1 MGEPE
6 VLVNRDEP
14 AITQLILNRPGELN
28 AWTYSLEAALFD
40 ALDAAASDPA
50 VRIVVIT
57 GAGRAFCAGA
67 SMSLLGD
74 TGAPVTRP
82 DRKLRRRLSEIATF
96 PKPVVAAI
104 NGAAAG
110 IGFALAIACD
120 IRFAAADAKMTTSFA
135 RLALV
140 AEHGVAWLLPRLIGW
155 THATDLL
162 LSGRTISGTEAAEI
176 GLVSSAVSEMT
187 ALTRALDYARE
198 MISTGS
204 PESWAAIKRQL
215 HEADRTTLAEA
226 YERAADLMEI
236 ALSSAD
242 HREGVRAFRERR
254 APNFRPVTPPNNANT
269 PVDGIR

>member
-1 MGEPE
+1 VNEPE
-6 VLVNRDEP
+6 VVVNRDEP
-14 AITQLILNRPGELN
+14 AIVQLILNRPGELN

-40 ALDAAASDPA
+40 ALDAAAADPA

-74 TGAPVTRP
+74 TGAPITRP
-82 DRKLRRRLSEIATF
+82 DRAHRRRLSEIALY
-96 PKPVVAAI
+96 PKPVIAAI
-104 NGAAAG
+104 DGPAAG

-120 IRFAAADAKMTTSFA
+120 VRFAAAEAKMTTSFA

-162 LSGRTISGTEAAEI
+162 LSGRTISGAEAAQM
-176 GLVSSAVSEMT
+176 GLVSSTGSEGT
-187 ALTRALDYARE
+187 ALARALDYARG
-198 MISTGS
+198 MISSGS
-204 PESWAAIKRQL
+204 PASWAAIKQQL
-215 HEADRTTLAEA
+215 HAADRTTLADA
-226 YERAADLMEI
+226 YEHAADLMEV

-242 HREGVRAFRERR
+242 HREGVRAFQERR
-254 APNFRPVTPPNNANT
+254 APQFEPVAAPTST
-269 PVDGIR
+269 DGDPEQ